1 MDLELNKKT
10 NLQCVYPSFVYTK
23 QWDVS
28 KEWNNE
34 LYEIA
39 KKDFL
44 NNIITDP
51 SNPNNIGRLSHHVS
65 HIRHNFI
72 DDYKNEKVVQDLI
85 KMVDYACKEY
95 LKLVYEY
102 EHNGKVLIM
111 SDTFWQRRTNGQN
124 TGIQSHTHIKCDL
137 VVTYYPKVNLDKDI
151 KNPVRRGTVRVYDQ
165 ANIGKR
171 FWDMN
176 NNSKYFFG
184 GWYEVEIKEGLML
197 IIEGHVP
204 HDSTYFEGDERMC
217 IPMLVDIDTPKK
229 HTKKAIE
236 DILNEVGNK

>member
-1 MDLELNKKT
+1 MDKNQLQFNGKT
-10 NLQCVYPSFVYTK
+10 NLQCVFPSFVYTK

-28 KEWNNE
+28 KEWNNK

-51 SNPNNIGRLSHHVS
+51 KHPTNIGDITQHVS
-65 HIRHNFI
+65 HIRHNFV
-72 DDYKNEKVVQDLI
+72 DAFKEEPVVQDLM
-85 KMVDYACKEY
+85 KMVDKACKEY
-95 LKLVYEY
+95 LRMVYDY
-102 EHNGKVLIM
+102 DHKGKVAIM
-111 SDTFWQRRTNGQN
+111 SDTFWQRRSNEQN
-124 TGIQSHTHIKCDL
+124 TGIQAHTHIKCDL
-137 VVTYYPKVNLDKDI
+137 VVTYYPKVNLDKKI
-151 KNPVRRGTVRVYDQ
+151 SNSIRKGVVRVYDP

-176 NNSKYFFG
+176 NNFKYFYG
-184 GWYEVEIKEGLML
+184 GWYQVPIHEGTML

-204 HDSTYFEGDERMC
+204 HDSTYFQGDERMC

-229 HTKKAIE
+229 HTKKPIE
-236 DILNEVGNK
+236 DMLND